1 MRHFRKAVLD
11 ILDPAGAN
19 DVFRIVRIGL
29 PEGCLI
35 HPIGLVAH
43 AVREP
48 EGLKHFHRTAGHAV
62 GLSFF
67 HRAGL
72 LLDQDGLYV
81 VKPCELRR
89 QRQAGGAAADDED
102 VGLCGKRRSGLP
114 RCPVGMNLRVAATK
128 PVQMKLHR
136 NPVGLLSQQLPMIG
150 SAPEGVNL
158 AVSSHS
164 GFRRGGWYRSAI
176 RPQAGHGRAANSSG
190 AGTGGS

>member
-1 MRHFRKAVLD
+1 MQAILD

-102 VGLCGKRRSGLP
+102 VGLCGKR
-114 RCPVGMNLRVAATK
+114 
-128 PVQMKLHR
+128 
-136 NPVGLLSQQLPMIG
+136 
-150 SAPEGVNL
+150 E
-158 AVSSHS
+158 
-164 GFRRGGWYRSAI
+164 I
-176 RPQAGHGRAANSSG
+176 RPSALPCRDESPRRRHETRSNETASKPCRIAISNSSR
-190 AGTGGS
+190 